1 MIHWNICT
9 VATPTSGNL
18 VILQFLFLLFFT
30 GRAHIYNDSDRVEL
44 CWKMHITSTVLIF
57 YLSLFHVTL
66 SLTQS
71 FTVRYLNEANGSDT
85 LECDLPN
92 QACKTLTH
100 VLSSNVSNFSL
111 SIWVWPGKYV
121 YETETKINISN
132 LRSLRIQK
140 MPGCDGEVIFQCSSY
155 NETAYNGLEI
165 YYAENV
171 TISGITF
178 EQCGPQSSGM
188 YVVNTTEIQ
197 ISECTFR

>member
-1 MIHWNICT
+1 M
-9 VATPTSGNL
+9 
-18 VILQFLFLLFFT
+18 
-30 GRAHIYNDSDRVEL
+30 EL
-44 CWKMHITSTVLIF
+44 CWKTHITSTVLIF
-57 YLSLFHVTL
+57 YLSLFHAAL

-71 FTVRYLNEANGSDT
+71 STVRYLNEANGSDT
-85 LECDLPN
+85 SECDVPN
-92 QACKTLTH
+92 KACKTLSR

-121 YETETKINISN
+121 YETETKISISN
-132 LRSLRIQK
+132 LKDLLIQK
-140 MPGCDGEVIFQCSSY
+140 MPGCDGEAIFQCSSY

-178 EQCGPQSSGM
+178 QQCGPQSSGM

-197 ISECTFR
+197 VSECTFR

>member
-1 MIHWNICT
+1 MEILLYYSFFFCFSLQEGHIAIHN
-9 VATPTSGNL
+9 GL
-18 VILQFLFLLFFT
+18 
-30 GRAHIYNDSDRVEL
+30 DRMEL
-44 CWKMHITSTVLIF
+44 CWKMHITSTVFIF
-57 YLSLFHVTL
+57 YLSLFHASL
-66 SLTQS
+66 LLTQS
-71 FTVRYLNEANGSDT
+71 FTVQYLNEANGSDT
-85 LECDLPN
+85 SECDLPI
-92 QACKTLTH
+92 QACKTLTR

-121 YETETKINISN
+121 YETQTTINISH
-132 LRSLRIQK
+132 LRDLRIQK

-178 EQCGPQSSGM
+178 EQCGPQSSGL

-197 ISECTFR
+197 ISWCTFR